1 VQTSLAALAVLAVT
15 AAATTAA
22 GGLLLVV
29 LERVGTPAGLLGALA
44 AGAVL
49 ILACVAG
56 LASGTVR
63 LHRFVT
69 GGRELPGA
77 AASLAL
83 AVSWPLACPGVPAAA
98 AVLGFAV
105 SALTIAPLIRAS
117 GAATLPAFL
126 GRGAGRPGRLV
137 AALVVAAIAVA
148 LGASAAARAATTLAT
163 AFGVTR
169 PAAAVVV
176 GIVLAVVLLPGGLRG
191 ATRTA
196 MVLAIPALGALA
208 LLWGA
213 GGAPTWPRAPDP
225 VAWSEQVMLGLTG
238 FGATLVLPSAMG
250 VAVALRRPADAG
262 SAWLWAALLVAV
274 AALAPQPAAG
284 AFPALAVWLLGLV
297 AALAAAAL
305 LLHAGAVA
313 LAVDI
318 AAAPD
323 GRRLAESGR
332 FATLRATTLVLVA
345 GAAVWAAMPGLPDP
359 ALLAVALATAT
370 LVPAV
375 GLALRRPVSGRVL
388 VAAVA
393 GGAITAAVVL
403 DGRLGATP
411 HGIGAAGL
419 LGAFGGLLLGLA
431 AALLP
436 GAGPRGLPRPFA
448 DDAI

>member
-1 VQTSLAALAVLAVT
+1 MQSSLAAITVLAVV
-15 AAATTAA
+15 AAATTGA

-44 AGAVL
+44 AGAML

-63 LHRFVT
+63 LRRFVT

-77 AASLAL
+77 AASMAL

-105 SALTIAPLIRAS
+105 AAVTIAPALRAS
-117 GAATLPAFL
+117 GAASLPAFL

-137 AALVVAAIAVA
+137 AALIVAAIALA
-148 LGASAAARAATTLAT
+148 LGVAATTRAATTLAT
-163 AFGVTR
+163 VFGLSR
-169 PAAAVVV
+169 PAAAIVV
-176 GIVLAVVLLPGGLRG
+176 GLVLAVVLLPGGLRG

-213 GGAPTWPRAPDP
+213 GGAPAWPRPPDAGNWP
-225 VAWSEQVMLGLTG
+225 EQVMLGLTA

-250 VAVALRRPADAG
+250 VAVALRRPTDAG
-262 SAWLWAALLVAV
+262 SAWLWAALLGAI
-274 AALAPQPAAG
+274 ATLAPLPTAG
-284 AFPALAVWLLGLV
+284 TFPALALWLVGLV

-313 LAVDI
+313 LAVD
-318 AAAPD
+318 AASAPD
-323 GRRLAESGR
+323 ERRLAESGR
-332 FATLRATTLVLVA
+332 FATLRVTTLVLVS
-345 GAAVWAAMPGLPDP
+345 GAAVWSALPGLPDP
-359 ALLAVALATAT
+359 ALPAVAFAAAAL
-370 LVPAV
+370 LPAV
-375 GLALRRPVSGRVL
+375 ILSLRRPVSARVL
-388 VAAVA
+388 VATLA
-393 GGAITAAVVL
+393 GGAMTAAVVL
-403 DGRLGATP
+403 DGRLGVTA
-411 HGIGAAGL
+411 HGIGAAGV

-431 AALLP
+431 VTLLSGTAP
-436 GAGPRGLPRPFA
+436 QDVPRPFA

>member
-1 VQTSLAALAVLAVT
+1 MNTSLAAIAVLAVI
-15 AAATTAA
+15 AAATTGA

-44 AGAVL
+44 GGAVL

-63 LHRFVT
+63 LRRFVT

-77 AASLAL
+77 AASMAL
-83 AVSWPLACPGVPAAA
+83 AVSWPLACPGVPPMA
-98 AVLGFAV
+98 AVLGLAV
-105 SALTIAPLIRAS
+105 AALTVAPAIRAS
-117 GAATLPAFL
+117 GAASLPAFL
-126 GRGAGRPGRLV
+126 GRGAGRSGRLV
-137 AALVVAAIAVA
+137 AALVVAATAIA
-148 LGASAAARAATTLAT
+148 LGVSATTRAAVTLAT
-163 AFGVTR
+163 ALGLSR
-169 PAAAVVV
+169 PASAIVV
-176 GIVLAVVLLPGGLRG
+176 GLVLAMVLLPGGLRG
-191 ATRTA
+191 ATRAA

-208 LLWGA
+208 LLWGSS
-213 GGAPTWPRAPDP
+213 GSPSWPPAPDP
-225 VAWSEQVMLGLTG
+225 VAWPEQVMLGLTV

-250 VAVALRRPADAG
+250 VAVALRRPTDAG
-262 SAWLWAALLVAV
+262 SAWLWAALLVAI
-274 AALAPQPAAG
+274 AALAPVPAAG
-284 AFPALAVWLLGLV
+284 AFPALAVWLVGLI

-313 LAVDI
+313 LAVDL
-318 AAAPD
+318 APAPD

-332 FATLRATTLVLVA
+332 FAALRATTLMLIA

-359 ALLAVALATAT
+359 ALPAVALATAA
-370 LVPAV
+370 LLPAV
-375 GLALRRPVSGRVL
+375 GLALYRPVSGWVL
-388 VAAVA
+388 VAALA

-403 DGRLGATP
+403 DGRLGDTP
-411 HGIGAAGL
+411 HGIGAAGV

-436 GAGPRGLPRPFA
+436 GARPQELPRPFA